1 MEINILKHQLLFATK
16 TIFATVILTW
26 LCVYPVVD
34 AKGIYLEPA
43 TFINNVFSG
52 QPPVPSKL
60 TIKGQLADDIKN
72 ILEHRYKKIRLS
84 YWQHQQR
91 TVWILEEIGKERPI
105 TAGFVVENNKIQ
117 DFKVLVFRESR
128 GWEIRNEFFTRQFSG
143 AYLKTNQRLDRHI
156 DNITGATMSVN
167 AMKKLSRMALYLHN
181 HVTTQ

>member
-1 MEINILKHQLLFATK
+1 
-16 TIFATVILTW
+16 
-26 LCVYPVVD
+26 VVS
-34 AKGIYLEPA
+34 ARGVYLEPV

-52 QPPVPSKL
+52 QPPTPNKL
-60 TIKGQLADDIKN
+60 TIRGELAQDIKS

-84 YWQHQQR
+84 YWQEEQR
-91 TVWILEEIGKERPI
+91 TVWILEEIGKEQPI

-128 GWEIRNEFFTRQFSG
+128 GWEIRNDFFTRQFAG
-143 AYLKTNQRLDRHI
+143 AYLASDTRLDRRI

-181 HVTTQ
+181 HVTTE

>member
-1 MEINILKHQLLFATK
+1 MEISILKHRTRFVTK
-16 TIFATVILTW
+16 IVLTTVLLTW
-26 LCVYPVVD
+26 MCAHSMVS
-34 AKGIYLEPA
+34 AKGVYLEPV

-52 QPPVPSKL
+52 QPPAPSKL
-60 TIKGQLADDIKN
+60 TIKGQLAQDIKN